1 MRNLDILAA
10 ENGEHVRV
18 LLCGEEQSYVVSCQ
32 HFRMP
37 YPVASDLLA
46 ELQPVPAE
54 TYSVFVLDEDI
65 TNRQREGRNRKLDLI
80 APLLEDACIYDKS
93 HRNEVVRRIAAEHG
107 IARRT
112 LLQYL
117 WRYWVYQSKNA
128 LLPAERPAPEQH
140 ELTADEKAIRWALNK
155 YYYTPQRQSLQTA
168 YKMMLRA
175 KYCDTHGTLKPEY
188 PTFWQFRY
196 FFRKNRD
203 PISETISRQGLKAY
217 QRNHRPFTGS
227 VCDYAHTIGV
237 YMTDATV
244 ADIYIV
250 SRLSRKP
257 IGRPV
262 IYTMV
267 DAYSRL
273 ITGVYVGLE
282 GGQYALRLLLQNTF
296 TDKVSFCHQHGI
308 DIDPQDWPSHHLP
321 TKIMTDRGSE
331 FVAGTL
337 ENLCE
342 SYHIEIE
349 NLPAY
354 RPDLK
359 GVVEKLFDL
368 VQSAYKPLLKGKGVI
383 ESDTQERGAPDYRRQ
398 GTLDLE
404 QFTAV
409 VLRCV
414 LFYNSKSVQTG
425 FTRTPAMI
433 ETNTPPLAASIWS
446 FCEAQDDCPVKEATD
461 KKLLY
466 TLLPRAE
473 GKITQ
478 RGLEI
483 FGLRFS
489 NCTFKKRFVSAG
501 LGGRETVQV
510 AYAPE
515 CMDTVWLYENGTYLA
530 FDLVQKA
537 YLGKSLAEIA
547 DAQQLEKVER
557 TDWKKQ
563 ELQAQLDLMSDI
575 QAIADGSERTM
586 PDRSNISRQ
595 IQRNRST
602 ARKQESVS
610 LMDLLAEQQEDG
622 LKKVAA
628 DHAIALLVIHHLRKA
643 NDENNPFNRI
653 YGSVATQAALDTMMV
668 LEKDTHF
675 SDTAQLHISG
685 RRCAQQEF
693 VLSFDTDSCS
703 WSMVGNA
710 DEVDE
715 KFHHAQYERSETV
728 IAIKEAISRGNGTWR
743 GSMSQL
749 SRVAES
755 IPYIGHGLGNP
766 RNITNEVKFF
776 ADDLYRYDGITFT
789 SAKNGTG
796 GRKYTFKQTLLEAPE
811 ASTNADIPFD
821 LPEDDLPF

>member
-10 ENGEHVRV
+10 ESGEHVRV
-18 LLCGEEQSYVVSCQ
+18 LLCREEQSYVVSCQ

-54 TYSVFVLDEDI
+54 TYSVFVLDDDI

-93 HRNEVVRRIAAEHG
+93 HRNEVVRQIAAEHG

-112 LLQYL
+112 VLQYL

-128 LLPAERPAPEQH
+128 LLPAERPALEQH

-175 KYCDTHGTLKPEY
+175 KYCDAHGTLKPEY

-296 TDKVSFCHQHGI
+296 TYKVSFCHQHGI

-368 VQSAYKPLLKGKGVI
+368 IQSAYKPLLKGKGVI

-414 LFYNSKSVQTG
+414 LFYNAKSVQAG

-433 ETNTPPLAASIWS
+433 EANTPPLAASIWS
-446 FCEAQDDCPVKEATD
+446 FCEAQDDCPVHEATD

-489 NCTFKKRFVSAG
+489 NCTFRQAVPS
-501 LGGRETVQV
+501 V
-510 AYAPE
+510 
-515 CMDTVWLYENGTYLA
+515 LA
-530 FDLVQKA
+530 V
-537 YLGKSLAEIA
+537 
-547 DAQQLEKVER
+547 
-557 TDWKKQ
+557 
-563 ELQAQLDLMSDI
+563 
-575 QAIADGSERTM
+575 
-586 PDRSNISRQ
+586 RS
-595 IQRNRST
+595 
-602 ARKQESVS
+602 
-610 LMDLLAEQQEDG
+610 
-622 LKKVAA
+622 
-628 DHAIALLVIHHLRKA
+628 H
-643 NDENNPFNRI
+643 P
-653 YGSVATQAALDTMMV
+653 
-668 LEKDTHF
+668 
-675 SDTAQLHISG
+675 
-685 RRCAQQEF
+685 
-693 VLSFDTDSCS
+693 
-703 WSMVGNA
+703 
-710 DEVDE
+710 
-715 KFHHAQYERSETV
+715 
-728 IAIKEAISRGNGTWR
+728 
-743 GSMSQL
+743 
-749 SRVAES
+749 
-755 IPYIGHGLGNP
+755 
-766 RNITNEVKFF
+766 
-776 ADDLYRYDGITFT
+776 
-789 SAKNGTG
+789 
-796 GRKYTFKQTLLEAPE
+796 
-811 ASTNADIPFD
+811 
-821 LPEDDLPF
+821 LPH

>member
-1 MRNLDILAA
+1 MRQNDLLKSD
-10 ENGEHVRV
+10 NGDHLRV
-18 LLCGEEQSYVVSCQ
+18 LLYGDQQSYVVNCQ
-32 HFRMP
+32 RCKMP
-37 YPVASDLLA
+37 FPISTPSLLQM
-46 ELQPVPAE
+46 EKLPQDM
-54 TYSVFVLDEDI
+54 YRLLSLDEDI
-65 TNRQREGRNRKLDLI
+65 SKRQRQQRDRRAELI
-80 APLLEDACIYDKS
+80 APLLLKECICDKS
-93 HRNEVVRRIAAEHG
+93 YRNKVLREIVSGNPVSRKTI
-107 IARRT
+107 
-112 LLQYL
+112 LQYL
-117 WRYWVYQSKNA
+117 WLYWVYQSKNA
-128 LLPAERPAPEQH
+128 LLPAEKSNAEKCP
-140 ELTADEKAIRWALNK
+140 LSSDEKTIRWALNK
-155 YYYTPQRQSLQTA
+155 FYYTPQRQSLQTA

-175 KYCDTHGTLKPEY
+175 KYCDAKGKLKPDY
-188 PTFWQFRY
+188 PSFWQFRY
-196 FFRKNRD
+196 FFRQHRD
-203 PISETISRQGLKAY
+203 PISESISREGIKAY
-217 QRNHRPFTGS
+217 QRNYRPFVGAVS
-227 VCDYAHTIGV
+227 DYAGTIGT

-250 SRLSRKP
+250 SRLSRRP

-296 TDKVSFCHQHGI
+296 SDKVSFCRQHNI
-308 DIDPQDWPSHHLP
+308 EIDPQDWPSHHLP

-331 FVAGTL
+331 FLGGPL

-342 SYHIEIE
+342 GYGIEIE

-501 LGGRETVQV
+501 LGGRETVQI

-515 CMDTVWLYENGTYLA
+515 CMDTVWLYENGTYSA
-530 FDLVQKA
+530 FDLAQKA

-547 DAQQLEKVER
+547 DAQQQEKIER

-610 LMDLLAEQQEDG
+610 LMDLLAEQQED
-622 LKKVAA
+622 
-628 DHAIALLVIHHLRKA
+628 D
-643 NDENNPFNRI
+643 
-653 YGSVATQAALDTMMV
+653 
-668 LEKDTHF
+668 
-675 SDTAQLHISG
+675 
-685 RRCAQQEF
+685 
-693 VLSFDTDSCS
+693 FD
-703 WSMVGNA
+703 A
-710 DEVDE
+710 
-715 KFHHAQYERSETV
+715 R
-728 IAIKEAISRGNGTWR
+728 
-743 GSMSQL
+743 
-749 SRVAES
+749 
-755 IPYIGHGLGNP
+755 
-766 RNITNEVKFF
+766 
-776 ADDLYRYDGITFT
+776 
-789 SAKNGTG
+789 
-796 GRKYTFKQTLLEAPE
+796 
-811 ASTNADIPFD
+811 
-821 LPEDDLPF
+821 

>member
-93 HRNEVVRRIAAEHG
+93 HRNEVVRQIAAEHG

-112 LLQYL
+112 VLQYL

-175 KYCDTHGTLKPEY
+175 KYCDAHGTLKPEY

-321 TKIMTDRGSE
+321 TKIVTDRGSE

-342 SYHIEIE
+342 SYHMQLKK
-349 NLPAY
+349 LPAEPV
-354 RPDLK
+354 PDCL
-359 GVVEKLFDL
+359 LALDL
-368 VQSAYKPLLKGKGVI
+368 LLQ
-383 ESDTQERGAPDYRRQ
+383 DTLDSNFDYRDGSVYHAVLDSALRSRGWRSLTGGRTYATKIETALLNLYGSYIPTADLSTKQ
-398 GTLDLE
+398 LHATL
-404 QFTAV
+404 
-409 VLRCV
+409 C
-414 LFYNSKSVQTG
+414 SKSVALRYVLQLAVLLG
-425 FTRTPAMI
+425 LSLHDLLHAPDAVPDYKAEMKAMYQSG
-433 ETNTPPLAASIWS
+433 ASMYHI
-446 FCEAQDDCPVKEATD
+446 
-461 KKLLY
+461 
-466 TLLPRAE
+466 
-473 GKITQ
+473 
-478 RGLEI
+478 
-483 FGLRFS
+483 
-489 NCTFKKRFVSAG
+489 
-501 LGGRETVQV
+501 
-510 AYAPE
+510 
-515 CMDTVWLYENGTYLA
+515 
-530 FDLVQKA
+530 
-537 YLGKSLAEIA
+537 
-547 DAQQLEKVER
+547 
-557 TDWKKQ
+557 
-563 ELQAQLDLMSDI
+563 AQLYGID
-575 QAIADGSERTM
+575 AKTV
-586 PDRSNISRQ
+586 
-595 IQRNRST
+595 
-602 ARKQESVS
+602 AR
-610 LMDLLAEQQEDG
+610 
-622 LKKVAA
+622 
-628 DHAIALLVIHHLRKA
+628 
-643 NDENNPFNRI
+643 
-653 YGSVATQAALDTMMV
+653 
-668 LEKDTHF
+668 
-675 SDTAQLHISG
+675 
-685 RRCAQQEF
+685 
-693 VLSFDTDSCS
+693 
-703 WSMVGNA
+703 W
-710 DEVDE
+710 
-715 KFHHAQYERSETV
+715 
-728 IAIKEAISRGNGTWR
+728 IKS
-743 GSMSQL
+743 
-749 SRVAES
+749 
-755 IPYIGHGLGNP
+755 
-766 RNITNEVKFF
+766 
-776 ADDLYRYDGITFT
+776 
-789 SAKNGTG
+789 
-796 GRKYTFKQTLLEAPE
+796 
-811 ASTNADIPFD
+811 
-821 LPEDDLPF
+821 